1 MADKKITTD
10 QLAKM
15 VKKSFDSV
23 DKKLEHLATKE
34 QIKNLEK
41 RFDLVDEKLKESNK
55 LETRVDYIGNV
66 LAIKK

>member
-1 MADKKITTD
+1 MAEKKITIN
-10 QLAKM
+10 QLSKM
-15 VKKSFDSV
+15 LKKSFDSV

-41 RFDLVDEKLKESNK
+41 RFDSVDGKLKEIDG
-55 LETRVDYIGNV
+55 LETRVDYIENV